1 MKEVIGYIV
10 GETTTTEVS
19 FISNKVPEVGS
30 YVSIEYPNGKEVL
43 GMVEGVVQN
52 CPIFKE
58 VLNVEDILKL
68 RTLEKDDSYQV
79 IGKIKI
85 LGDVEEK
92 EIPKIP
98 PKPGTEVYS
107 ASDEVLKRMF
117 SQGHIEIGKLLSKDV
132 PVKLNAN
139 MLCSRHL
146 AILAITGMGK
156 SNTVAV
162 LLSELNKLNATVL
175 VFDIH
180 GEYRHIESYD
190 PDNRLR
196 VNILEPK
203 INVYNISSDSLAD
216 LAGVDVAATKQRP
229 YIRKA
234 IDKVKKGDNGEK
246 KIRRESDFSS
256 VEEYIGDIINTL
268 DNLSEEY
275 SRDYNSIQ
283 TAKFRLE
290 DMLKFK
296 RHLITL
302 HYNPVEKIRENHI
315 NIIPLEGLDEND
327 MDVFISYM
335 AREILADRKRALR
348 EGYPKPI
355 FIVLEEAHLII
366 PKNRTT
372 RSKLYISRIAR
383 EGRKFGVG
391 LCLVSQRPK
400 TLDPEALS
408 QCNNLIISK
417 LIEPHDQQHVQ
428 QASESLSEDLLKQ
441 LPGLNVGEAI
451 IIGPALNIPALVKI
465 NKFNGRYGGED
476 LDIVE
481 IWKKSH
487 REKIRGEEPL
497 GDYEGLD

>member
-1 MKEVIGYIV
+1 MKDGREVIGYIV
-10 GETTTTEVS
+10 GETTTTEVT
-19 FISNKVPEVGS
+19 FLSNKIPEVGS
-30 YVSIEYPNGKEVL
+30 YVSIEYPNGREVL
-43 GMVEGVVQN
+43 GMIEGVMQS
-52 CPIFKE
+52 CPIFNE
-58 VLNVEDILKL
+58 VLSVEDILKL
-68 RTLEKDDSYQV
+68 RKLEREDSYQV

-92 EIPKIP
+92 KIPKIP

-107 ASDEVLKRMF
+107 ASEEVLKRMF
-117 SQGHIEIGKLLSKDV
+117 SEGHIEIGRLLSKDI
-132 PVKLNAN
+132 PVKLDVN

-162 LLSELNKLNATVL
+162 LLSELNKLKATVL

-180 GEYRHIESYD
+180 GEYRYIESYD
-190 PDNRLR
+190 PSNKLR
-196 VNILEPK
+196 VNIIEPK
-203 INVYNISSDSLAD
+203 INVYEISSDSLAD
-216 LAGVDVAATKQRP
+216 LAGVDAAATKQRP
-229 YIRKA
+229 YIRRA
-234 IDKVKKGDNGEK
+234 IDNIKKEY
-246 KIRRESDFSS
+246 RESDFQSA
-256 VEEYIGDIINTL
+256 EDYINCIINEL
-268 DNLSEEY
+268 EGFLEE
-275 SRDYNSIQ
+275 SRRDADSIH
-283 TAKFRLE
+283 TAIFRLK

-296 RHLITL
+296 NHLITL
-302 HYNPVEKIRENHI
+302 HYNPIEKIKENYI
-315 NIIPLEGLDEND
+315 NILPLEGLDEND
-327 MDVFISYM
+327 MDIIISYISK
-335 AREILADRKRALR
+335 EILADRKRALR

-355 FIVLEEAHLII
+355 FIVLEEAHLVI
-366 PKNRTT
+366 PKNRNT
-372 RSKLYISRIAR
+372 RSKLHISRIAR

-451 IIGPALNIPALVKI
+451 IIGPALSIPALVKI

-476 LDIVE
+476 LDIVG
-481 IWKKSH
+481 IWERSYSERN
-487 REKIRGEEPL
+487 REEEPL
-497 GDYEGLD
+497 GDYDGLD

>member
-1 MKEVIGYIV
+1 MKDGREVIGYIV
-10 GETTTTEVS
+10 GETTTTEVT
-19 FISNKVPEVGS
+19 FLSNKIPEVGS
-30 YVSIEYPNGKEVL
+30 YVSIEYPNGREVL
-43 GMVEGVVQN
+43 GMIEGVMQS
-52 CPIFKE
+52 CPVFNE
-58 VLNVEDILKL
+58 VLSVEDILKL
-68 RTLEKDDSYQV
+68 RKLEREDSYQV

-92 EIPKIP
+92 KIPKIP

-107 ASDEVLKRMF
+107 ASEEVLKRMF
-117 SQGHIEIGKLLSKDV
+117 SEGHIEIGRLLSKDI
-132 PVKLNAN
+132 PVKLNVN

-162 LLSELNKLNATVL
+162 LLSELNKLKATVL

-180 GEYRHIESYD
+180 GEYRYIESYD
-190 PDNRLR
+190 PSNKLR
-196 VNILEPK
+196 VNIIEPK
-203 INVYNISSDSLAD
+203 INVYEISSDSLAD

-229 YIRKA
+229 YIRMA
-234 IDKVKKGDNGEK
+234 VDDVKEN
-246 KIRRESDFSS
+246 RSESDFNSA
-256 VEEYIGDIINTL
+256 EDYINSIIKKLNEF
-268 DNLSEEY
+268 SEGKY
-275 SRDYNSIQ
+275 KRDYNSIQ
-283 TAKFRLE
+283 TAIFRLK

-296 RHLITL
+296 KHLITL
-302 HYNPVEKIRENHI
+302 HYNPIEKIKENYI
-315 NIIPLEGLDEND
+315 NILPLEGLDESD
-327 MDVFISYM
+327 MDIIISYIS
-335 AREILADRKRALR
+335 REILADRKRALR
-348 EGYPKPI
+348 EGSPKPI
-355 FIVLEEAHLII
+355 FIVLEEAHLVI
-366 PKNRTT
+366 PKNRNT

-451 IIGPALNIPALVKI
+451 IIGPALSIPALVKI

-476 LDIVE
+476 LDIVG
-481 IWKKSH
+481 IWERSYSE
-487 REKIRGEEPL
+487 RNRGEEPL
-497 GDYEGLD
+497 GDYDGLD

>member
-1 MKEVIGYIV
+1 MGEREVIGYIV
-10 GETTTTEVS
+10 GETTTTEVT
-19 FISNKVPEVGS
+19 FLSNKIPEVGS
-30 YVSIEYPNGKEVL
+30 YVSIEYPNGREVL
-43 GMVEGVVQN
+43 GMIEGVMQS
-52 CPIFKE
+52 CPIFNE
-58 VLNVEDILKL
+58 VLSVEDILKL
-68 RTLEKDDSYQV
+68 KKLEKEDSYQV

-92 EIPKIP
+92 KIPKIP

-107 ASDEVLKRMF
+107 ASEDVLKRMF
-117 SQGHIEIGKLLSKDV
+117 SAGHIEIGKLLSKDI
-132 PVKLNAN
+132 PVKLDVN

-162 LLSELNKLNATVL
+162 LLSELNRLKATVL

-180 GEYRHIESYD
+180 GEYRYIESYD
-190 PDNRLR
+190 PNNRLR
-196 VNILEPK
+196 VNVLEPK
-203 INVYNISSDSLAD
+203 INVYQISSESLAD

-229 YIRKA
+229 YIRMA
-234 IDKVKKGDNGEK
+234 VDNVKKEHS
-246 KIRRESDFSS
+246 ESDFNSA
-256 VEEYIGDIINTL
+256 EEYINSIIEEL
-268 DNLSEEY
+268 ENLSDHPKY
-275 SRDYNSIQ
+275 KRDYNSIQ
-283 TAKFRLE
+283 TAIFRLK

-296 RHLITL
+296 KHLLTL
-302 HYNPVEKIRENHI
+302 HYNPVEKIKENHI
-315 NIIPLEGLDEND
+315 NILPLEGLDESD
-327 MDVFISYM
+327 MDIVISHM
-335 AREILADRKRALR
+335 AKEILADRKRALR

-366 PKNRTT
+366 PKNRNTK
-372 RSKLYISRIAR
+372 SKLYISRIAR

-451 IIGPALNIPALVKI
+451 IIGPALSIPALVKI
-465 NKFNGRYGGED
+465 NKFKGRYGGED
-476 LDIVE
+476 LDIVG
-481 IWKKSH
+481 IWERSH
-487 REKIRGEEPL
+487 REKSYEEEPL